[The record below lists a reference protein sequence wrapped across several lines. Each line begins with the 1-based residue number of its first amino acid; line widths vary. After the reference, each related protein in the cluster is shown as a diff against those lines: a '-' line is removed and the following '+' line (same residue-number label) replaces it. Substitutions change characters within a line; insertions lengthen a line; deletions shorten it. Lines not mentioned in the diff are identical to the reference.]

1 MNNLNFRHLYYFW
14 IIAREGSLARASEL
28 LNLAPQTLSG
38 QLASLEVAV
47 GGLLFKRKG
56 RSLVLTD
63 LGRTVFDYANEMFP
77 VAEEL
82 KQVLGAGHSNRPVH
96 FSIGISASI
105 HKLIAYRMISPALE
119 LEQEVTFTSRTGTLD
134 HLMRDLKQYQLDVVL
149 TDQLPIPDRDFPT
162 YSYELGTST
171 ISIFAAPVLAA
182 QLGPGFPAN
191 LDGQPW
197 LANII
202 ESPYFNRL
210 MQWLGEQGIRP
221 HLRAEIDDSALIKVF
236 ANHGLGLFAAPTL
249 IAGEVCRQYQ
259 VESVGKI
266 DAITES
272 LYCITGK
279 RRSGNPAV
287 RAICEQSLT

>member
-14 IIAREGSLARASEL
+14 IIAREGSMAKASEV

-38 QLASLEVAV
+38 QLASFEEAA

-56 RSLVLTD
+56 RSLTLTD
-63 LGRTVFDYANEMFP
+63 LGRTVFRYADEMFP

-82 KQVLGAGHSNRPVH
+82 KQVLGASAAERPVH

-105 HKLIAYRMISPALE
+105 HKLIAYRLISPALE
-119 LEQEVTFTSRTGTLD
+119 LDQDVTFTSRTGSLE
-134 HLMRDLKQYQLDVVL
+134 HLMRDLKQYQLDVIL
-149 TDQLPIPDRDFPT
+149 TDQLPLQDRDFPM

-171 ISIFAAPVLAA
+171 ISIFATPALATA
-182 QLGPGFPAN
+182 LRPDFPAS

-197 LANII
+197 LANIV
-202 ESPYFNRL
+202 ESPYFHHL

-221 HLRAEIDDSALIKVF
+221 RLRAEIDDSALIKVF
-236 ANHGLGLFAAPTL
+236 GNHGLGLFAAPTL
-249 IAGEVCRQYQ
+249 IAEEVCRQYQ
-259 VESVGKI
+259 VESVGQI
-266 DAITES
+266 EAVTES
-272 LYCITGK
+272 LYGITCK

-287 RAICEQSLT
+287 RAICEQSLS